1 MSVES
6 FFNKRA
12 PTRYVGISDVMVD
25 LETLGTRAGCQILSI
40 GAVAFTGTQV
50 RDTDCTFYTV
60 INAPTRLQRL
70 GLWLRGKLPFTDPE
84 TLQWWR
90 DKTPEAR
97 MVLEQHYGRMG
108 HDLPEALRLFN
119 AWLAQFPGVR
129 VWGNGADFDNPI
141 LISAYHSAGVPQ
153 GWGNWS
159 GRCYRTLKSLVK
171 GPKLVRR
178 GVHHNA
184 LDDAI
189 SQAYHAVALL
199 SQRAGLLPE
208 GTDAIAKLEPAA
220 TWPESAN

>member
-1 MSVES
+1 MSTEPNITIYAGV
-6 FFNKRA
+6 
-12 PTRYVGISDVMVD
+12 SDVMVD
-25 LETLGTRAGCQILSI
+25 LETLGTRAGCQIMSI
-40 GAVAFTGTQV
+40 GAVAFTGSHV
-50 RDTDCTFYTV
+50 KDSDIDCTFYCV
-60 INAPTRLQRL
+60 VNAPTRWQRL
-70 GLWLRGKLPFTDPE
+70 KLWLTGRGLFTDPE
-84 TLQWWR
+84 TLKWWE

-97 MVLEQHYGRMG
+97 RVLEQHYGRMG
-108 HDLPEALRLFN
+108 HDLPQALRLFN
-119 AWLAQFPGVR
+119 KWLAQFPGVR

-199 SQRAGLLPE
+199 KQQSGLD
-208 GTDAIAKLEPAA
+208 GTATGAFAKLEEPGK
-220 TWPESAN
+220 WPESAK